1 MKIQACYPSG
11 VYTLYCTHYQGAVFM
26 AINEY
31 LLKKKNQPCSLSELY
46 LNAIQKRMKIEL
58 SVFMAIL
65 KSFLSPIS
73 FYSCNEQNIQSL
85 TESNTIQLITNF
97 QRDEKTISV
106 LPLSLEDLSTDSNAP
121 TAIQS
126 EINNEDQQY
135 LYNNI
140 STMYVLSSSFM
151 PFS

>member
-1 MKIQACYPSG
+1 
-11 VYTLYCTHYQGAVFM
+11 M

-31 LLKKKNQPCSLSELY
+31 LLKKKNQLCSLSELY

-65 KSFLSPIS
+65 KSFLSPIP

-97 QRDEKTISV
+97 QRDAKTISV

-140 STMYVLSSSFM
+140 STMYVLSSSFIS
-151 PFS
+151 FS